1 MQSVTLSLFRFG
13 SASAR
18 LWAFSQMATARFEL
32 RAIRDLQTYKLCGSG
47 IGEGFTPIP
56 NTAVYAILA
65 TWPDHDAARRAMM
78 GTAVYRRY
86 RARADEALT
95 IFLTPASARG
105 AWAGTEPFSP
115 QDVTLDGPVAALT
128 RATVKPSV
136 ALKFWGQEPAISRAI
151 GADPNVMF
159 KIGIGEV
166 PWMQQVTFSV
176 WPDTETMADFARRDG
191 PHARAI
197 KAVRDGGWFREE
209 LYARFRVDAAE
220 GTWEG
225 AAPDL
230 SRRPETGAATASPD
244 TRDSMKVAA
253 E

>member
-13 SASAR
+13 SVPAR
-18 LWAFSQMATARFEL
+18 LWAFTQMGLARFAL
-32 RAIRDLQTYKLCGSG
+32 NGVRDLQGYKLVGAG
-47 IGEGFTPIP
+47 TGEGFTPIP
-56 NTAVYAILA
+56 NTAVSGILA
-65 TWPDHDAARRAMM
+65 MWPAHDAARRAMF
-78 GTAVYRRY
+78 GASVFRAYRD
-86 RARADEALT
+86 RADEMLT

-105 AWAGTEPFSP
+105 KWAGTEPFVP
-115 QDVTLDGPVAALT
+115 QDVALDGPVAALT

-176 WPDTETMADFARRDG
+176 WPDTRTMAEFARADG

-197 KAVRDGGWFREE
+197 RAVRDGGWFREE
-209 LYARFRVDAAE
+209 LYARFRVDAVE

-225 AAPDL
+225 ATPDL
-230 SRRPETGAATASPD
+230 TRRPERHMTDPIE
-244 TRDSMKVAA
+244 VAA

>member
-13 SASAR
+13 SVAAR

-47 IGEGFTPIP
+47 VGEGFTPIP

-65 TWPDHDAARRAMM
+65 TWPDHDAARRAMF
-78 GTAVYRRY
+78 GTRVFRRY
-86 RARADEALT
+86 RGHAEEALT

-105 AWAGTEPFSP
+105 KWAGAEPFEP
-115 QDVTLDGPVAALT
+115 QDIPLDGPIAALT
-128 RATVKPSV
+128 RATVKPS
-136 ALKFWGQEPAISRAI
+136 AGLKFWGHEPEISRAV
-151 GADPNVMF
+151 GRDPNVMF
-159 KIGIGEV
+159 KIGIGEI
-166 PWMQQVTFSV
+166 PWVQQVTFSI
-176 WPDTETMADFARRDG
+176 WPDAKAMAAFARAEG

-197 KAVRDGGWFREE
+197 RAVREGEWFREE
-209 LYARFRVDAAE
+209 LYARFRVDAVE

-225 AAPDL
+225 VTPDL
-230 SRRPETGAATASPD
+230 THRPKTKTQDPIE
-244 TRDSMKVAA
+244 VAA